1 MDAARNF
8 WRLLADY
15 ERLTQNESVSLA
27 ARDFVEVESIQ
38 SCKDLLL
45 VKLESYAGEAQLDRR
60 NAELSSRIDIVLA
73 SERRNEKLV
82 GAMVARASLERRSLE
97 AARQRLRELG
107 SAYLTEIS
115 ARTAFSAH
123 V

>member
-38 SCKDLLL
+38 VCKDLLL
-45 VKLESYAGEAQLDRR
+45 VKLESYASEAHLDRR
-60 NAELSSRIDIVLA
+60 NEELSRRIDLVLA

-82 GAMVARASLERRSLE
+82 GAMVARAGLERRSLE

-107 SAYLTEIS
+107 SAYLSEKS
-115 ARTAFSAH
+115 GRTAFSAH

>member
-38 SCKDLLL
+38 VCKDSLL
-45 VKLESYAGEAQLDRR
+45 VKLESYASEAHLDRR
-60 NAELSSRIDIVLA
+60 NAELSSRIDLVLA

-82 GAMVARASLERRSLE
+82 GAMVARAGLERRSLE
-97 AARQRLRELG
+97 AARQRLRELS
-107 SAYLTEIS
+107 SAYLTEKS
-115 ARTAFSAH
+115 GRTAFSAH

>member
-45 VKLESYAGEAQLDRR
+45 VKLESYASEAQLDRR
-60 NAELSSRIDIVLA
+60 NAELSSRIDVVIE
-73 SERRNEKLV
+73 SERRNEKLI
-82 GAMVARASLERRSLE
+82 GAMVARAGLERRSLE

-107 SAYLTEIS
+107 GAYLFEKS
-115 ARTAFSAH
+115 RRTAFSAH

>member
-45 VKLESYAGEAQLDRR
+45 VKLESYASEAQLDRR
-60 NAELSSRIDIVLA
+60 NAELSSRIDVVIE
-73 SERRNEKLV
+73 SERRNEKLI

-107 SAYLTEIS
+107 SAYLFEKS
-115 ARTAFSAH
+115 GRTAFSAH

>member
-38 SCKDLLL
+38 VCKDWLL
-45 VKLESYAGEAQLDRR
+45 VKLESYASEAHLDRR
-60 NAELSSRIDIVLA
+60 NAELSSRIDLVLA

-82 GAMVARASLERRSLE
+82 GAMVARAGLERRSLE
-97 AARQRLRELG
+97 AARQRLRELS
-107 SAYLTEIS
+107 SAYLTEKS
-115 ARTAFSAH
+115 GRTAFSAH

>member
-27 ARDFVEVESIQ
+27 ARDFAEVESILV
-38 SCKDLLL
+38 CKDLLL
-45 VKLESYAGEAQLDRR
+45 VKLESYANEAHLDRR
-60 NAELSSRIDIVLA
+60 NAELSRRIDLVLA
-73 SERRNEKLV
+73 SERRNEKLI
-82 GAMVARASLERRSLE
+82 GAMVARAGLERRSLE
-97 AARQRLRELG
+97 AARLRLRELG
-107 SAYLTEIS
+107 GAYLSEKS
-115 ARTAFSAH
+115 GRTAFSAH